1 MAKNSYIFEVSV
13 KVADGSFHS
22 FSTVGANIND
32 VYYNFNDKVFNGE
45 PVEIIQVT
53 RTDRVVEGYSMNLEL
68 NPDYKPTENKLVEA
82 DTTAHALAPAPTIA
96 PEG

>member
-45 PVEIIQVT
+45 PIEIIQVT
-53 RTDRVVEGYSMNLEL
+53 RTDKVVEGYSMNLEL
-68 NPDYKPTENKLVEA
+68 NPDYKPTESKSIEP
-82 DTTAHALAPAPTIA
+82 DMLAPAPTLA